1 MFFFSVNLFT
11 LHTLH
16 CFFDFFLKFSLFFVT
31 SIFLFFM
38 IIVAINFVFSA
49 HLILYLSSCICLQY
63 FIALQF
69 VNFLFLSCPHV
80 FIRSNFP
87 SCVIV
92 SIFPIQKSMNPKNN
106 FLSTCT
112 PFLPEL
118 PLTLPAFPLLF
129 SQLLPSYFSLAHNFP
144 LPLIL
149 SKNSLFPQ
157 SASFPH
163 QLISPLIWL

>member
-1 MFFFSVNLFT
+1 MFFFFSVNLFT

-16 CFFDFFLKFSLFFVT
+16 CFFDFFFSSLVDFLLLQYFFFYDY
-31 SIFLFFM
+31 S
-38 IIVAINFVFSA
+38 INFVFSA

-80 FIRSNFP
+80 FIRSNFL
-87 SCVIV
+87 SCGIV

-149 SKNSLFPQ
+149 PKFP
-157 SASFPH
+157 FPRN
-163 QLISPLIWL
+163 LRLSPIS